1 MAAVTLVVVMV
12 NGARMLMNTTIYTE
26 IQAALQKG
34 ERVAVATVV
43 KTVGAAPCGVGTKA
57 LIHADGTMSGSFAGP
72 QTDGKV
78 IQAAQQALHEG
89 QSLLTHIHLDAD
101 QGEAVGSCGAT
112 LEVFFEV
119 LRPEPRLIIA
129 GAGYVAQA
137 LTRLAST
144 LDFRIV
150 VVDDRRDLANPQAF
164 GDGVQMTFGD
174 IPQTIR
180 ELEPDE
186 GSWIVIVTRGHHL
199 DKDALRAA
207 LESRAA
213 YVGMIGSPS
222 KVKHIFKDLQKEG
235 IARTRLAQVHA
246 PIGLDLGAETPDE
259 IALSIAAEM
268 LMLRKKATG
277 ASLNT
282 MHSLLEEEPQ
292 VATTL

>member
-1 MAAVTLVVVMV
+1 MSSTSMY
-12 NGARMLMNTTIYTE
+12 NE
-26 IQAALQKG
+26 IQAALKRG
-34 ERVAVATVV
+34 ERFAIATVV
-43 KTVGAAPCGVGTKA
+43 KTAGAAPCGVGSKM
-57 LIHADGTMSGSFAGP
+57 LVRADGTTSGSFSGP
-72 QTDGKV
+72 KTNGRV
-78 IQAAQQALHEG
+78 IQEALQAIHDS
-89 QSLLTHIHLDAD
+89 QSHLTHIHLDAD

-112 LEVFFEV
+112 LEVFIEV

-137 LTRLAST
+137 LARLAAR

-164 GDGVQMTFGD
+164 GQKVQLTFGD

-186 GSWIVIVTRGHHL
+186 ASWIVIVTRGHHL

-207 LESRAA
+207 LETNAT
-213 YVGMIGSPS
+213 YVGMIGSPN
-222 KVKHIFKDLQKEG
+222 KVKHIFKDLLKEG
-235 IARTRLAQVHA
+235 FPRERLAQVHA

-268 LMLRKKATG
+268 VMLRKKASG
-277 ASLNT
+277 KPLKT
-282 MHSLLEEEPQ
+282 MYQLLEEEVP
-292 VATTL
+292 ASAGN

>member
-1 MAAVTLVVVMV
+1 MH
-12 NGARMLMNTTIYTE
+12 TTNVYNE
-26 IQAALQKG
+26 IQAALRQG
-34 ERVAVATVV
+34 ERFVVATVV
-43 KTVGAAPCGVGTKA
+43 KTVGSAPCGISTKM
-57 LIHADGTMSGSFAGP
+57 LIHPDGTASGSFAGP
-72 QTDGKV
+72 TTDGKV
-78 IQAAQQALHEG
+78 VQAALQALRDR
-89 QSLLTHIHLDAD
+89 QSFLTHIHLDAD

-137 LTRLAST
+137 LAKLALH

-150 VVDDRRDLANPQAF
+150 VVDDRRDLADPQAF
-164 GDGVQMTFGD
+164 GDKVQLTFGD

-186 GSWIVIVTRGHHL
+186 ASWIVIVTRGHHL
-199 DKDALRAA
+199 DKDALKTA
-207 LESRAA
+207 LETQAG

-222 KVKHIFKDLQKEG
+222 KVKHIFKDLLKEG
-235 IARTRLAQVHA
+235 MARERLAQVHA

-268 LMLRKKATG
+268 VMLRKKASG
-277 ASLNT
+277 ISLHT
-282 MHSLLEEEPQ
+282 MHSLLPEE
-292 VATTL
+292 VVV

>member
-1 MAAVTLVVVMV
+1 MSNVS
-12 NGARMLMNTTIYTE
+12 IYQE
-26 IQAALQKG
+26 IQAALQRGK
-34 ERVAVATVV
+34 RIAVASVV
-43 KTVGAAPCGVGTKA
+43 KTVGAAPCGVGSKM
-57 LIHADGTMSGSFAGP
+57 LIHTDGTTSGSFAGP
-72 QTDGKV
+72 KTDGRV
-78 IQAAQQALHEG
+78 VQEALQALREG
-89 QSLLTHIHLDAD
+89 RTYTTHIHLDAD

-137 LTRLAST
+137 LAHLAER

-150 VVDDRRDLANPQAF
+150 VVDDRRDLADPLSF
-164 GDGVQMTFGD
+164 GDKVQLTFGD

-186 GSWIVIVTRGHHL
+186 SSWIVIVTRGHHL
-199 DKDALRAA
+199 DTDALRAA
-207 LESRAA
+207 LETNAA

-222 KVKHIFKDLQKEG
+222 KVKRIFKDLLKEG
-235 IARTRLAQVHA
+235 IPAERLARVHA

-268 LMLRKKATG
+268 VMLRRKASG
-277 ASLNT
+277 ASLKT
-282 MHSLLEEEPQ
+282 MHQLLEER
-292 VATTL
+292 VAVES